1 MRFIVLGTL
10 LLCWTSFL
18 HASKEENPDE
28 RTSRQSGPIIVFLDR
43 SSTIEQPPFDPI
55 QLMAN
60 VRKMNVILKACDG
73 KPSDAEV
80 MEIAR
85 LLGVTGALPTSSV
98 SPEHKK

>member
-1 MRFIVLGTL
+1 MRFIILGTL

-28 RTSRQSGPIIVFLDR
+28 RTSKPSGPIIVFLDR
-43 SSTIEQPPFDPI
+43 SSREEIPFDPI

-60 VRKMNVILKACDG
+60 VRTMNTILKGCDG
-73 KPSDAEV
+73 NPNDAEV

-85 LLGVTGALPTSSV
+85 LLGVTGAMPTSSV

>member
-28 RTSRQSGPIIVFLDR
+28 RTGKQSGPIIVFLDR
-43 SSTIEQPPFDPI
+43 PSNTEELPFDPT

-60 VRKMNVILKACDG
+60 VRKMNVILKECDG
-73 KPSDAEV
+73 NPSDAEV

-85 LLGVTGALPTSSV
+85 LLGVTGAMPTSSV